1 LKHKA
6 EVVIDS
12 KPLKVKMNLDAII
25 LNVAGTSQNLKPEGD
40 DVLGLNIPN
49 IGEFMTNSGSFNT
62 TYVDDTLRISRG
74 KVGKVD
80 QLRVF
85 TKIVDETPTITDT
98 DTEEVVEE
106 TVELKEVTSET
117 KDEEKEP
124 EITEDD
130 VSPSD

>member
-1 LKHKA
+1 
-6 EVVIDS
+6 
-12 KPLKVKMNLDAII
+12 
-25 LNVAGTSQNLKPEGD
+25 LKPEGD

-85 TKIVDETPTITDT
+85 TKIVDETPTVTDT

-106 TVELKEVTSET
+106 TVELEEVTSET
-117 KDEEKEP
+117 NDEEKEP